1 MVERIDTL
9 VIGGSQAG
17 LAISYFLTREGRPHV
32 VLEKDQIGHSWIT
45 ERWDSFTLVTPNWA
59 NQLPGFPYQGDH
71 PDDFLPR
78 DEIVT
83 YLEDYAASFDA
94 PVRLGVRAHRLSKD
108 EGNSEYRVET
118 NEAAF
123 GVSNVVVATGFFQ
136 RPRIPDFAN
145 SIPSA
150 INQIHSSEYRNPDT
164 LPVGAVLVVGSA
176 QSGCQIAEELLE
188 SGRNVYLAVG
198 SAGRIPRRYRGKD
211 GMYWSA
217 KMGRFDRSFEDPA
230 NPVERYKPNPHASGK
245 NGGHAIN
252 LHQFAR
258 AGMTL
263 LGRVIASNGHKVTI
277 ASDLKEKVAQ
287 ADKYSNDRMTAFDE
301 YIREAELDVP
311 EPNDNNTDDGG
322 PTDGPDL
329 EEILELDLVEREIET
344 IIWATG
350 LNCDFSW
357 IDLPVLNERGYPIQQ
372 RGISEYPG
380 LYFCG
385 LHWMHNMKSGLFLGV
400 GDDARHVTQHIADN
414 RSLG

>member
-17 LAISYFLTREGRPHV
+17 LAISYFLAREGRPHV
-32 VLEKDQIGHSWIT
+32 VLEKDQIGHIWIT
-45 ERWDSFTLVTPNWA
+45 ERWDSFTFVTPNWM
-59 NQLPGFPYQGDH
+59 NQLPGFPYQGDD
-71 PDDFLPR
+71 PDGFLPR

-83 YLEDYAASFDA
+83 YLEDYAASFNA
-94 PVRLGVRAHRLSKD
+94 PVRLGVRAHRLGRD
-108 EGNSEYRVET
+108 EDNSGYRVET
-118 NEAAF
+118 NEAVF
-123 GVSNVVVATGFFQ
+123 GASNVVVATGFFQ
-136 RPRIPDFAN
+136 RPGIPDFAN
-145 SIPSA
+145 SVPSV

-188 SGRNVYLAVG
+188 SGRKVYLAVG

-263 LGRVIASNGHKVTI
+263 LGRVIASNGHKLTI
-277 ASDLKEKVAQ
+277 APDLKEKVAQ
-287 ADKYSNDRMTAFDE
+287 ADQYSKDRMTAFDE
-301 YIREAELDVP
+301 YIRKAGLDVS
-311 EPNDNNTDDGG
+311 ESDDSNTDDGG

-329 EEILELDLVEREIET
+329 EEILELDLVERKIAT

-350 LNCDFSW
+350 FNSDFSW
-357 IDLPVLNERGYPIQQ
+357 IDLPVMDERGYPIQQ
-372 RGISEYPG
+372 RGISEFPG

-385 LHWMHNMKSGLFLGV
+385 LHWMHNLKSGLFLGV

-414 RSLG
+414 RPLG